1 MSEKKLKPIKFNRQ
15 KLGLVL
21 MLMAVTLLVLLVY
34 RVAMNFPW
42 FKVVFIAYMV
52 IAPALILVYIF
63 YNRGFSRRGVTP
75 EMLPEEWSEEQKEAW
90 IEDGKERMRRSKWMI
105 VPIFALVF
113 TFGVDLIELFFLPFI
128 KEMLLK

>member
-1 MSEKKLKPIKFNRQ
+1 MSEKKLKTIQLNRQ
-15 KLGLVL
+15 KIGMLL
-21 MLMAVTLLVLLVY
+21 MLVAVTLLVLLVY

-42 FKVVFIAYMV
+42 FKIVLIAYMV
-52 IAPALILVYIF
+52 LTPALILTYIF

-113 TFGVDLIELFFLPFI
+113 TFGVDLIELFFLPFV
-128 KEMLLK
+128 KELFLK